1 MKNTD
6 NQKDRD
12 KRLEELRSLL
22 TGKQLKFAEEYL
34 IDLNATQAA
43 IRAKYSQKTAYS
55 IGFENLRKPEIKE
68 YISLRLDD
76 YGLTESELLKMM
88 SSIAKSSLNDY
99 IVVRKIERVR
109 SVEKPLKLK
118 IEDLLLKIKK
128 NCMYMER
135 ASLTEDQIES
145 ITNQNDHYQNEIIK
159 LQIDLEI
166 NPDAT
171 FEVAESY
178 ETEVA
183 DLDLIALARDKENG
197 KIKGISFGQFG
208 PKVEMSDPDAM
219 IKTLAQIKGMITNK
233 IDAEVNAT
241 NKNIEVTVSPEEAKV
256 IAKSILGDI

>member
-6 NQKDRD
+6 NQTDRD
-12 KRLEELRSLL
+12 KRLEELRSKM
-22 TGKQLKFAEEYL
+22 TPKQVKFAEEYL

-43 IRAKYSQKTAYS
+43 IRAKYSKKTAGE
-55 IGFENLRKPEIKE
+55 IGFQNLKKLEIKE
-68 YISLRLDD
+68 YISLRMDD
-76 YGLTESELLKMM
+76 YDLTESELLKMM
-88 SSIAKSSLNDY
+88 SSIARSSVNDY
-99 IVVRKIERVR
+99 IVIKKVERVR
-109 SVEKPLKLK
+109 TVKKPLKLK
-118 IEDLLLKIKK
+118 IDSLLLQIQK
-128 NCMYMER
+128 NCMFMER

-166 NPDAT
+166 DPDAT

-241 NKNIEVTVSPEEAKV
+241 NKNIDVTVSPEEAKV